1 MRVFKLYLLLLQRQ
15 WRTIALYVTVFLG
28 VFLLIAVLNSGNGEY
43 QAQQIRVVLR
53 NEDDS
58 EVSEVL
64 SDALQERFVVEEG
77 LGDTEMDEAL
87 FYQAGHVA
95 IVIPEGFG
103 DAFALGKGTLELR
116 TQGNNAY
123 GELVRRQCDQFLGLL
138 AKGHQLHP
146 EKSYAQLCEEIRAA
160 DTPVSVEMTSA
171 LSDARSRMST
181 YCNFMSYVILTLM
194 LTCIPLTI
202 SVLRA
207 PDTQM
212 RLSCAPLSGR
222 SLMLQVLAGAGIF
235 AIGLLAVLYA
245 ALTALCGV
253 STICSP
259 SGLLMLLNGVL
270 FTAAS
275 LAFALMIAFLIS
287 GHRKREK
294 TEETVSA
301 LSNLLG
307 LSFSFLGGAF
317 VPQQLLSA
325 PLQFIA
331 SFTPTYWFVRV
342 SDQLGSGVIDPS
354 QLLTGYV
361 ALTLF
366 ALAFALSTAVIARRR
381 MQRDALS

>member
-28 VFLLIAVLNSGNGEY
+28 VFLLIAVLNPDNGEY

-103 DAFALGKGTLELR
+103 DAFALGKGTLELH

-171 LSDARSRMST
+171 LSDSRSRMST

-235 AIGLLAVLYA
+235 A
-245 ALTALCGV
+245 
-253 STICSP
+253 

>member
-171 LSDARSRMST
+171 LSDSRSRMST

-202 SVLRA
+202 SVL
-207 PDTQM
+207 
-212 RLSCAPLSGR
+212 
-222 SLMLQVLAGAGIF
+222 
-235 AIGLLAVLYA
+235 
-245 ALTALCGV
+245 
-253 STICSP
+253 
-259 SGLLMLLNGVL
+259 
-270 FTAAS
+270 
-275 LAFALMIAFLIS
+275 
-287 GHRKREK
+287 
-294 TEETVSA
+294 
-301 LSNLLG
+301 
-307 LSFSFLGGAF
+307 
-317 VPQQLLSA
+317 
-325 PLQFIA
+325 
-331 SFTPTYWFVRV
+331 
-342 SDQLGSGVIDPS
+342 
-354 QLLTGYV
+354 
-361 ALTLF
+361 
-366 ALAFALSTAVIARRR
+366 
-381 MQRDALS
+381 